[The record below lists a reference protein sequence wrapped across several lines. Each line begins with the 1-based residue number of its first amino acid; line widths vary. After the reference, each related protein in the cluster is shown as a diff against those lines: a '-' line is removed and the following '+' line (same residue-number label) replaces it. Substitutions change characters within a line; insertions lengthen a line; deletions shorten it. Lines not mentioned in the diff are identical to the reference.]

1 MSVTLQLRKKDF
13 TVPAV
18 CSTLALQKI
27 HGSSCRAYWLKQ
39 ALVAAG
45 WTVYYSSDGITYGA
59 SDLWTSSAFQAV
71 LMQFTT
77 SVASSLGT
85 VDGVWSCLKSPT
97 ADVNGD
103 YLHIC
108 LSPSQAQWYDPTV
121 RGPTNAT
128 SIYGVYAKTSVC
140 TWLDGQYNGFLRL
153 GMTLSPSATAFSG
166 GAPFVGT
173 NSTTAIGTLPTA
185 PGAMWTTH
193 NLGQGGTMV
202 STLSQ
207 ALTVV
212 TEGNQFLVIQDTGST
227 FSTGYRNWWGLCA
240 LSSGGYATVECGV
253 DRAATT
259 GNPWK
264 GDTLVGGRLWLNQ
277 IVWTPTYDTATEV
290 GGWRTGYIKRVSGV
304 LISGGLACPEPMGF
318 EAVVDQPYYATGAT
332 YPSVI
337 ALQAISCTDTSH
349 YNLGTFSDMVMMGNS
364 RIADLTRTVDT
375 ASQTQWYALKDTRA
389 YLLKWDWNDD
399 PALRLQV
406 IPPNSVI

>member
-13 TVPAV
+13 NLPVVA
-18 CSTLALQKI
+18 STLALQRI
-27 HGSSCRAYWLKQ
+27 HGATCRAYWLKQ

-45 WTVYYSSDGITYGA
+45 WTVYYSSDGLATGA
-59 SDLWTSSAFQAV
+59 SDLWASSAFQAV

-77 SVASSLGT
+77 SAASALGT

-97 ADVNGD
+97 VDVNGD

-121 RGPTNAT
+121 RGATNAMPT
-128 SIYGVYAKTSVC
+128 YGVYAKTTVSP
-140 TWLDGQYNGFLRL
+140 WLDGQYNGFLRL

-173 NSTTAIGTLPTA
+173 NSTTAMGTLPTA
-185 PGAMWTTH
+185 TGAMWTTH
-193 NLGQGGTMV
+193 NLGQGGTTL

-212 TEGNQFLVIQDTGST
+212 TEGNQFLVMQDAGSSYT
-227 FSTGYRNWWGLCA
+227 TGYRNWWGLCSLA
-240 LSSGGYATVECGV
+240 SGGYATVECGV
-253 DRAATT
+253 DRAATI
-259 GNPWK
+259 GSLWR

-277 IVWTPTYDTATEV
+277 IAWTPTYDTATEV
-290 GGWRTGYIKRVSGV
+290 GGWRAGYIKRDTGS

-318 EAVVDQPYYATGAT
+318 EAVVDQPYYATGAL
-332 YPSVI
+332 YPSVM
-337 ALQAISCTDTSH
+337 ALQAISCTDTAH
-349 YNLGTFSDMVMMGNS
+349 YNLGTFSDFVLMGTS
-364 RIADLTRTVDT
+364 RIADLARTVDT

-399 PALRLQV
+399 LALRLQV